1 MRFSGAPEDFLITQ
15 SAGIVKFHC
24 EDEILGAPEDFLI
37 TQELRFSGAPEDF
50 LITQCS
56 GIVKFHCGDE
66 ILGAPGDFS
75 HHSGTLNCKISL
87 RR

>member
-15 SAGIVKFHC
+15 YSGIVKFHC

-50 LITQCS
+50 LITQA
-56 GIVKFHCGDE
+56 
-66 ILGAPGDFS
+66 L
-75 HHSGTLNCKISL
+75 
-87 RR
+87 